1 MLLCQNKIYC
11 LKHCICLC
19 HTHAHLLSQGKNLS
33 GHISPQLIGV
43 LIKGIVIIS
52 QRIYVYP
59 VPLCIGKLHIKA
71 HPVTPEMIPSNSS
84 PI

>member
-19 HTHAHLLSQGKNLS
+19 HTHAHLLSQGKTFPVTS
-33 GHISPQLIGV
+33 PPQLIGV

-52 QRIYVYP
+52 QRIYMYQS
-59 VPLCIGKLHIKA
+59 LYGIGKLHIKA
-71 HPVTPEMIPSNSS
+71 PSGNA
-84 PI
+84 